1 MCRPTIGRSGARLA
15 APAGRCDMNAIERV
29 AARFATPLVH
39 WTALLGLCA
48 AYLQGGIVKATD
60 FSGAVAEMNHF
71 GLAPAVPL
79 AIAVIVLELGA
90 SAMILTGFYRW
101 LAALALAGFTLMA
114 TLIALRF
121 WELPAGHERFMAANA
136 FFEHLGLVG
145 GFVLVAWHDLK
156 RSAASTDESSLVGH
170 VPT

>member
-1 MCRPTIGRSGARLA
+1 
-15 APAGRCDMNAIERV
+15 MNAIETI

-39 WTALLGLCA
+39 WIALLGLCA

-60 FSGAVAEMNHF
+60 FGGAIAEMEHF
-71 GLAPAVPL
+71 GLSPAVPL
-79 AIAVIVLELGA
+79 AIAVIILELGA
-90 SAMILTGFYRW
+90 SVMILTGFYRW

-145 GFVLVAWHDLK
+145 GFLLVAWYDLK
-156 RSAASTDESSLVGH
+156 RAAVSKDERSVASH
-170 VPT
+170 VAT